1 MEDIIMNNEITE
13 VAFILDRSGSMH
25 NLEEDTI
32 GGYNSFLQ
40 KQKKEKGTCLISTTL
55 FSSMSEEIISH
66 QEISAVREMTK
77 DDYQATGCT
86 ALLDAL
92 GDSITKMDSYLEEKG
107 VKRNII
113 YVIITDGKENSS
125 RRYDSKTIRKMISQ
139 RQDEGWQFIFLASN
153 INAEEEASGIGIRK
167 ENSVNY
173 CNDKEGIA
181 KNFDG
186 ISKAVMMMRECSC
199 FSADWREDID
209 KDFQSRK

>member
-13 VAFILDRSGSMH
+13 VVFILDRSGSMH

-40 KQKKEKGTCLISTTL
+40 KQKQEKGTCLISTTL
-55 FSSMSEEIISH
+55 FSSMSEEIITH
-66 QEISAVREMTK
+66 QEISTVREMTK
-77 DDYQATGCT
+77 GDYQAAGCT

-92 GDSITKMDSYLEEKG
+92 GDSITEMDSYLEEKEG
-107 VKRNII
+107 KRNII

-153 INAEEEASGIGIRK
+153 INAEEEASSIGIRK

-173 CNDKEGIA
+173 RNDKEGIA

-186 ISKAVMMMRECSC
+186 ISKAVMMMRTCSC
-199 FSADWREDID
+199 FSVDWRKDID
-209 KDFQSRK
+209 NDFQSRK

>member
-1 MEDIIMNNEITE
+1 MNNEITE
-13 VAFILDRSGSMH
+13 VVFILDRSGSMH

-40 KQKKEKGTCLISTTL
+40 KQKQEKGTCLISTTL
-55 FSSMSEEIISH
+55 FSSMSEEIITH
-66 QEISAVREMTK
+66 QEISTVREMTK
-77 DDYQATGCT
+77 GDYQAAGCT

-92 GDSITKMDSYLEEKG
+92 GDSITEMDSYLEEKEG
-107 VKRNII
+107 KRNII

-153 INAEEEASGIGIRK
+153 INAEEEASSIGIRK

-173 CNDKEGIA
+173 RNDKEGIA

-186 ISKAVMMMRECSC
+186 ISKAVMMMRTCSC
-199 FSADWREDID
+199 FSVDWRKDID
-209 KDFQSRK
+209 NDFQSRK